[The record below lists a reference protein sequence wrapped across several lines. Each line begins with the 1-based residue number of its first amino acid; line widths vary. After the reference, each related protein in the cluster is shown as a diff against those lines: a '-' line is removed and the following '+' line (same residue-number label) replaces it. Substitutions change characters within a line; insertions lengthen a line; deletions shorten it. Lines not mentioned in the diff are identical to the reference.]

1 MTGKNLLAFLKAI
14 DTGIT
19 DIGYAEN
26 ENQIYF
32 DTIHVGK
39 DGHEYSLN
47 LYNESEG
54 TIKSIIL
61 YIYVRTAIE
70 NDGSLFV
77 DELNVKLHPLLL
89 KFIID
94 LFYQYKSKAQLIYT
108 THDTTLMDKKFSDGI
123 RSGLSKKMSLDILN
137 LVAFV

>member
-1 MTGKNLLAFLKAI
+1 M
-14 DTGIT
+14 
-19 DIGYAEN
+19 
-26 ENQIYF
+26 
-32 DTIHVGK
+32 
-39 DGHEYSLN
+39 N

-54 TIKSIIL
+54 TIKRIIL
-61 YIYVRTAIE
+61 YNYVRTAIE

-108 THDTTLMDKKFSDGI
+108 THDTTLMDKKFFRRDQI
-123 RSGLSKKMSLDILN
+123 WLSKR
-137 LVAFV
+137 

>member
-1 MTGKNLLAFLKAI
+1 MLAFLKAI

-94 LFYQYKSKAQLIYT
+94 LFYQYKSKAQLSIQ
-108 THDTTLMDKKFSDGI
+108 LMI
-123 RSGLSKKMSLDILN
+123 QR
-137 LVAFV
+137 